1 MTKYELLRGAHNLIR
16 GDVMKRLLAGLGVL
30 LALSGCGDKSNE
42 AAGTQKA
49 VEAGKVQEKASTSP
63 EQQQAGNNDAILAR
77 HMKCRQEQGTDCF
90 KILEE
95 IQKGQGSPAPQA
107 QQQMGKKEHNDAV
120 MARHMKCRQ
129 EQGADCFK
137 ILEEMQK

>member
-1 MTKYELLRGAHNLIR
+1 
-16 GDVMKRLLAGLGVL
+16 MKKILAGFGVL
-30 LALSGCGDKSNE
+30 LALTGCGDKNKE
-42 AAGTQKA
+42 AASTQQA
-49 VEAGKVQEKASTSP
+49 AEPGKIQENTGMKP

-95 IQKGQGSPAPQA
+95 LHKEQGGPGTQQA

-120 MARHMKCRQ
+120 MAKHMKCRQ
-129 EQGADCFK
+129 EQGTDCLK
-137 ILEEMQK
+137 ILDEMQK

>member
-1 MTKYELLRGAHNLIR
+1 
-16 GDVMKRLLAGLGVL
+16 MKKLLAGLGVL

-42 AAGTQKA
+42 AAGTPKA
-49 VEAGKVQEKASTSP
+49 VETSKVQEKANTSP
-63 EQQQAGNNDAILAR
+63 ERQAGNNDAILAR

-95 IQKGQGSPAPQA
+95 LHKGQGSPVAPQA
-107 QQQMGKKEHNDAV
+107 QQQMGKKEYNDAV
-120 MARHMKCRQ
+120 MAKHMKCRQ
-129 EQGADCFK
+129 EQGADCLK

>member
-1 MTKYELLRGAHNLIR
+1 
-16 GDVMKRLLAGLGVL
+16 MKKLLAGFGML

-49 VEAGKVQEKASTSP
+49 AEPNKIQEKINQSLDQP
-63 EQQQAGNNDAILAR
+63 QAGNNDAILAR

-90 KILEE
+90 KILDEL
-95 IQKGQGSPAPQA
+95 QKEQGSPVAPQT

-129 EQGADCFK
+129 EQGADCLK
-137 ILEEMQK
+137 ILDEMQK